1 MLSLFCDFFHPHS
14 RGFLPA
20 PAACSRCSPA
30 DWLTMELHLSGE
42 RKYLS
47 LASIRAAPPRVISGD
62 ESAKLAGC
70 AGAELGPLLPQLAE
84 DETLIG
90 VLVASDGLVSA
101 PITAG
106 ELCRGVL
113 LHTDAAGT
121 LLSSLRAWFP
131 PGVAVQPSPCGTH
144 VGPLSL
150 KGACCCVLLPK
161 PVTDALAMSEARL
174 RPPLGHLWPPLG
186 HLSTTSGH
194 LCSPTSPAR
203 ARPPPLR
210 RLPHKEHNQA
220 ARTHVRGRANSDDK
234 DRADGAGLHSVRRR
248 RVAYRRASSAT

>member
-1 MLSLFCDFFHPHS
+1 
-14 RGFLPA
+14 
-20 PAACSRCSPA
+20 
-30 DWLTMELHLSGE
+30 MELHLSGE

-84 DETLIG
+84 DATLTG

-113 LHTDAAGT
+113 LHTDAGGT
-121 LLSSLRAWFP
+121 MLSSLRAWFP
-131 PGVAVQPSPCGTH
+131 HGVAVQPSPCGTH

-150 KGACCCVLLPK
+150 KGACCCILLPK
-161 PVTDALAMSEARL
+161 SVTDALAMSEARL
-174 RPPLGHLWPPLG
+174 RPPLGHL
-186 HLSTTSGH
+186 
-194 LCSPTSPAR
+194 CSPSSPAR
-203 ARPPPLR
+203 ARPPPLQ
-210 RLPHKEHNQA
+210 RLPHREHNQA

-248 RVAYRRASSAT
+248 RVARRRASSAT

>member
-1 MLSLFCDFFHPHS
+1 
-14 RGFLPA
+14 
-20 PAACSRCSPA
+20 
-30 DWLTMELHLSGE
+30 MELHLSGE

-84 DETLIG
+84 DETLTG

-174 RPPLGHLWPPLG
+174 RPPLGHL
-186 HLSTTSGH
+186 SATSGH

-203 ARPPPLR
+203 ARRPPLR

-248 RVAYRRASSAT
+248 RVAHRRASSAT